1 MRYIVACTLYTYT
14 GGNGAE
20 SGGSE
25 QVSMHELKAWEKAMD
40 GRSELMVTVMVMVT
54 AAIKLVHERI

>member
-1 MRYIVACTLYTYT
+1 
-14 GGNGAE
+14 
-20 SGGSE
+20 
-25 QVSMHELKAWEKAMD
+25 MHELKAWEKAMD